1 MRRQISPILWLY
13 VAGWLAVFAPL
24 TCYRHGFLPAHLDA
38 ERAHSQS
45 VGLPFVIDDMC
56 GTGSLPPPQPVVEPE
71 PHSHVH
77 KIKILLLSALGV
89 WLPQAADFSRPPQP
103 VARLEVLSLK
113 PRAAHLPTLK
123 PPPRLL

>member
-1 MRRQISPILWLY
+1 MCRQVSPILWLY

-56 GTGSLPPPQPVVEPE
+56 GTGSLPPPEPVREHT
-71 PHSHVH
+71 HSSAH
-77 KIKILLLSALGV
+77 KTLLLSALGV
-89 WLPQAADFSRPPQP
+89 WLPQAAGFSRPPQP
-103 VARLEVLSLK
+103 VARLEVLSVK

>member
-1 MRRQISPILWLY
+1 MWLY

-56 GTGSLPPPQPVVEPE
+56 GTGSLPPEPVREHE
-71 PHSHVH
+71 AHSSAH
-77 KIKILLLSALGV
+77 KTLLLSALGV
-89 WLPQAADFSRPPQP
+89 WLPQAAGLNRPPQP
-103 VARLEVLSLK
+103 VARLEVLSVK
-113 PRAAHLPTLK
+113 PRTAHLPTLK